1 MPTWLLLRP
10 ETVAITKD
18 IRHGSVEKHVKW
30 WNACVVEGGKGSY
43 APVQGEVSVCVCGG
57 CRSVYLHECMCEHAC
72 GMCVCVGS
80 MLFVRSFMC
89 KQAREVL

>member
-43 APVQGEVSVCVCGG
+43 APVQGEVSVCVCVGG
-57 CRSVYLHECMCEHAC
+57 VSVSVPA
-72 GMCVCVGS
+72 
-80 MLFVRSFMC
+80 
-89 KQAREVL
+89 